1 MYYFGSF
8 LRKTSNFAS
17 ERANRKI
24 VDEFFFLISAINYL
38 EYVQL
43 CLQVGKRKNTSKV
56 LK

>member
-1 MYYFGSF
+1 MQYFCSF

-24 VDEFFFLISAINYL
+24 VDDFFLISAINYL
-38 EYVQL
+38 EYFQL